1 MMTSWKTTAA
11 GVAAILGAVG
21 DVLHQFATGQFDQT
35 HLMLDWTTVTTGIGL
50 IMAKDHNK

>member
-11 GVAAILGAVG
+11 GVAAILGGVG

-35 HLMLDWTTVTTGIGL
+35 HLMLDWTAVTTGIGL